1 MSQGKS
7 FQDVDCERTVP
18 RSVHARPGGVSI
30 GPRRVSFRRSRAAFG
45 KLERKNG
52 THDSLSKRLKA
63 VGRASTKA
71 EANSISRRYLRR
83 SKLHVSAVSQTP
95 SEAILSALGSMRH
108 AYAPPFLHRN
118 KVDLSYHDPMSI
130 SRWGRGKPQPTTVSA
145 GGFELLS
152 RTPKD
157 GLKSLLARYIRCTQG
172 ENNQI
177 ASLLREPSSQ
187 PQLEKKLLQVFNDDS
202 MALLKKHG
210 YGVDDVDF
218 WAWILTARSSDL
230 AALRLWTLT
239 NAPDVTK
246 PRAVPD
252 FIFHL
257 VLRRKDWNAR
267 SLKLMILYAWSRV
280 GGSKVLSAANAT
292 PPSTTRMNAWSRN
305 SRIVPLPQDAASPD
319 IGAAMVIFVRLLR
332 HARKIYPE
340 ASVSVA
346 SLLVHHLSSRTSE
359 ARTKPMDNSSISR
372 LTFLFNS
379 ALSLLSRPASMQP
392 FLSNVYQQRAQF
404 RLLRSMNEFDPP
416 LAIDRE
422 GYRAVTRV
430 QLAHKKTIRERDWA
444 SLKARS
450 WPPWKEDRL
459 GLDTQKGPEY
469 GISRAGESMLRA
481 KEAGYADQ
489 IWEDSAEILA
499 GWDTDRSPT
508 IQKRTLLSAPILSRR
523 AGHSKGI
530 LRSAL
535 QTNVWAAR
543 IRATRTV
550 DEAWACFMTYSDES
564 GPRSQDVHYAMF
576 EKLVFEEQRQRTAT
590 DSKIQSHIRAS
601 EADSE
606 IPLPGDSLEVY
617 EKPGP
622 REAIFVRTSPPKPNE
637 FLQLTLRAGIRP
649 SGRFLAFML
658 KHANSFQSG
667 LWYLRESA
675 LPPRVVNALF
685 SQDAFDDARLLADI
699 GYMTEHTFAAFIQ
712 FLCRF
717 SPKQSHRY
725 LPVLRVPTKHARPG
739 HLHMTS
745 KGINPLLQAF
755 RLLLARKPFYRPPWN
770 ALLSAF
776 ARAGTNVGT
785 TNNVHAPTQDILAW
799 NHTRTVLRKMGNLG
813 IELDFAGFQIVCVT
827 LEKGIFAAA
836 RSLASANHNNAE
848 HESLHEVKQL
858 LEEGL
863 PFVKGLF
870 KRLVSDRVSGETG
883 SIAGSGDLWPA
894 AELLPR
900 LLEVP
905 SPAHLHAFIRVL
917 GLREDHAGIQALVGW
932 MSQFAPELQVMAD
945 EAMNGRRLLRRCLV
959 AARVFLEQSWA
970 APFKP
975 DQHCRSTETETNW
988 QDNQVP
994 HEGDKAGGKPDVIL
1008 DAPTGGHIQRVYEI
1022 VQKQEG
1028 WGGWPTDEE
1037 VEAYCRRKGH

>member
-1 MSQGKS
+1 
-7 FQDVDCERTVP
+7 
-18 RSVHARPGGVSI
+18 
-30 GPRRVSFRRSRAAFG
+30 
-45 KLERKNG
+45 
-52 THDSLSKRLKA
+52 
-63 VGRASTKA
+63 
-71 EANSISRRYLRR
+71 
-83 SKLHVSAVSQTP
+83 
-95 SEAILSALGSMRH
+95 
-108 AYAPPFLHRN
+108 
-118 KVDLSYHDPMSI
+118 MSI
-130 SRWGRGKPQPTTVSA
+130 SRWGRGKSQQATGSA
-145 GGFELLS
+145 GGFELSS
-152 RTPKD
+152 RSPGD
-157 GLKSLLARYIRCTQG
+157 GMKSLLATYIRCTQG
-172 ENNQI
+172 ENNNI
-177 ASLLREPSSQ
+177 TLLLREPSSQ
-187 PQLEKKLLQVFNDDS
+187 PQLEKKLLTVFNDNS

-218 WAWILTARSSDL
+218 WAWILTARSSEL

-246 PRAVPD
+246 PRSVPD
-252 FIFHL
+252 FIFHFI
-257 VLRRKDWNAR
+257 LRRKDWNAR

-280 GGSKVLSAANAT
+280 VGSKVLLAANAR
-292 PPSTTRMNAWSRN
+292 PPSTTKMNAWSRN
-305 SRIVPLPQDAASPD
+305 SRSVPLPQDAASPD
-319 IGAAMVIFVRLLR
+319 IIAAMVIFVRLLR

-340 ASVSVA
+340 ACVSIA
-346 SLLVHHLSSRTSE
+346 SLLVHHLASRIPQ
-359 ARTKPMDNSSISR
+359 ARTKPMDSSSISR

-392 FLSNVYQQRAQF
+392 FISNIYQQRAQF

-444 SLKARS
+444 SLKAKS
-450 WPPWKEDRL
+450 WPPWKEDKL
-459 GLDTQKGPEY
+459 GLDTEKEPEY

-499 GWDTDRSPT
+499 GWDTDQSPT
-508 IQKRTLLSAPILSRR
+508 IQTRTLLSAPILSRR
-523 AGHSKGI
+523 AGHSKST
-530 LRSAL
+530 LKSAW

-550 DEAWACFMTYSDES
+550 DEAWACFMTYKDEN
-564 GPRSQDVHYAMF
+564 GPESQDVHYAMF
-576 EKLVFEEQRQRTAT
+576 EKLIFEEERQRTAT
-590 DSKIQSHIRAS
+590 GSKIQSDARAS

-606 IPLPGDSLEVY
+606 TTLPGDSPEVY

-622 REAIFVRTSPPKPNE
+622 REAIFVRTSPPEPNE

-685 SQDAFDDARLLADI
+685 SRDAFDDARLLADI
-699 GYMTEHTFAAFIQ
+699 GYMTEHTFAAFIH

-717 SPKQSHRY
+717 SPKRSHRY
-725 LPVLRVPTKHARPG
+725 LPVLRVPMKHARLG
-739 HLHMTS
+739 QFHMTN

-785 TNNVHAPTQDILAW
+785 TNNVHSPTQDILAW
-799 NHTRTVLRKMGNLG
+799 NHTHTVLREMDNLG

-836 RSLASANHNNAE
+836 RILAFANHNNAE
-848 HESLHEVKQL
+848 HESLHGAKQL

-959 AARVFLEQSWA
+959 ATRVFLEQSWD
-970 APFKP
+970 APSKP
-975 DQHCRSTETETNW
+975 DHQSRSIETETNW
-988 QDNQVP
+988 QDNQAP
-994 HEGDKAGGKPDVIL
+994 HEGNKAVGKPDVIL
-1008 DAPTGGHIQRVYEI
+1008 DSPKADHVQRVYEI
-1022 VQKQEG
+1022 VQKQED

-1037 VEAYCRRKGH
+1037 VKAYCRRKGH